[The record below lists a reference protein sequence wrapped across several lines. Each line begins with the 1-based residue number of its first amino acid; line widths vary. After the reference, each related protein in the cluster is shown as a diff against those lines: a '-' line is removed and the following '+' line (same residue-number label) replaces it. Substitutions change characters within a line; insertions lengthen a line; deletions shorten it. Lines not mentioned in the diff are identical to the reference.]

1 MIASYGGMEIDSKGN
16 RNFAGSGG
24 MIGGLSFPNA
34 GLAKWAAVGNGYY
47 RFTPA
52 NAVPSPTPNIPELPN
67 PNFPYPQPTEIPTIP
82 SPTNPSPTNPTT
94 SGPKGGVVTNC
105 LWGDCSGNV
114 PTISI
119 LPKSI
124 LDLLGISDRTKLDA
138 PPRLFQF
145 NPETG
150 SNTMNVKP
158 LILLAIVA
166 VVGYFI
172 YTKYVKK

>member
-52 NAVPSPTPNIPELPN
+52 NAVPSPTPNIP
-67 PNFPYPQPTEIPTIP
+67 QPTEIPTVP
-82 SPTNPSPTNPTT
+82 SPTNPNPTSPTT
-94 SGPKGGVVTNC
+94 SEPKGVVVTNC

-114 PTISI
+114 PPMSI

-124 LDLLGISDRTKLDA
+124 LDILGISDRTKLDA

-150 SNTMNVKP
+150 SNAMNVKP

-172 YTKYVKK
+172 YTKFIKK

>member
-52 NAVPSPTPNIPELPN
+52 NAVPSRTPNI
-67 PNFPYPQPTEIPTIP
+67 PQPTEIPTVP
-82 SPTNPSPTNPTT
+82 SPTNPNPTSPTT
-94 SGPKGGVVTNC
+94 SEPKGGVVTNC

-114 PTISI
+114 PPMSI

-124 LDLLGISDRTKLDA
+124 LDILGISDRTKLDA

-150 SNTMNVKP
+150 SNAMNVKP

-172 YTKYVKK
+172 YTKFIKK